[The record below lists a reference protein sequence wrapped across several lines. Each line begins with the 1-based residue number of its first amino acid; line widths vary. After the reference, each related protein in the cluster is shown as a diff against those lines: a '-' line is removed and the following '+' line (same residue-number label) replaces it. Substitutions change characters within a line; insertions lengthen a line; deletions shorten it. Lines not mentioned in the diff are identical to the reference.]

1 VKGGR
6 TPAEASMRLLREPF
20 RPQWTPFMAE
30 AYRQRR
36 HAAWTPF
43 LNGMGHTA
51 FEASPINN

>member
-1 VKGGR
+1 
-6 TPAEASMRLLREPF
+6 
-20 RPQWTPFMAE
+20 MAE

-43 LNGMGHTA
+43 LSGTGHAT

>member
-1 VKGGR
+1 
-6 TPAEASMRLLREPF
+6 MRLLREPF

-43 LNGMGHTA
+43 LNGIGHAA